1 MMRRRGSDIAF
12 VALLA
17 AGLGLAVFG
26 ILVWQGYFV
35 DDGPSPGTTSTR
47 VGTSPLPPA
56 QTATRPSTTA
66 RTTPVAAESEPDR
79 VTIAA
84 SRGDCWV
91 SAHSRSATGPVLIER
106 VLRQG
111 ETVTLRARRIWL
123 ELGAAGNVDVT
134 LNGKP
139 RSISSGTTKVVLG

>member
-1 MMRRRGSDIAF
+1 MTRPRGSDLAF

-17 AGLGLAVFG
+17 VGLALAVFG
-26 ILVWQGYFV
+26 ILVWQGYFI
-35 DDGPSPGTTSTR
+35 DDGPSPAAASAGTRTRTSTA
-47 VGTSPLPPA
+47 PPA
-56 QTATRPSTTA
+56 QTATRPSTTPT
-66 RTTPVAAESEPDR
+66 RPAAAKLAR
-79 VTIAA
+79 VTIVA

-91 SAHSRSATGPVLIER
+91 SAHTGSETGPALAER

-111 ETVTLRARRIWL
+111 ETVNLRGRRIWF